1 MLVVEWIASGLQCLH
16 NFGIAS
22 SNYGSLIAALLAAFI
37 LFLVRELLIK
47 AKNYSGVFFVAS
59 TVEQSSY
66 RPYKGMRIFYTLV
79 LCSDGHDVYG
89 TSEKTGDID
98 KKRSYEYRGVDKTRG
113 VVTGRVERNYLRSTV
128 MSLHIVEDGANRQTS
143 SFMTIKVR
151 RYRWWRKVEAG
162 TFYSTAANSKGVL
175 LCGRQPFKEH
185 PIGFLRRQSTS
196 VSQS

>member
-1 MLVVEWIASGLQCLH
+1 MSVVEWIASWFQCLH

-22 SNYGSLIAALLAAFI
+22 SNYGSLVAALLAAFI
-37 LFLVRELLIK
+37 LFSVRELLIK

-59 TVEQSSY
+59 TVEESTY

-79 LCSDGHDVYG
+79 LCSDGHNVYG

-98 KKRSYEYRGVDKTRG
+98 KKRSYEYRGADKTRG
-113 VVTGRVERNYLRSTV
+113 IVTGRVERNYLRSTV

-143 SFMTIKVR
+143 SLMTIKIR
-151 RYRWWRKVEAG
+151 RYRWWRKVEVG
-162 TFYSTAANSKGVL
+162 TFYSTAANSKGIL
-175 LCGRQPFKEH
+175 LCGRHRFKEH
-185 PIGFLRRQSTS
+185 PIGYSRCRSTS

>member
-1 MLVVEWIASGLQCLH
+1 MLVVEWVANGFQCLH
-16 NFGIAS
+16 KFGIAS
-22 SNYGSLIAALLAAFI
+22 SNYGSLVAALLAAFI
-37 LFLVRELLIK
+37 LFSFRELLIK
-47 AKNYSGVFFVAS
+47 ARNYSGVFFVAS

-79 LCSDGHDVYG
+79 LYSDGHDVYG

-98 KKRSYEYRGVDKTRG
+98 KKRSYEYRGADKTRG

-128 MSLHIVEDGANRQTS
+128 MNLHIVEDGANRQTS

-151 RYRWWRKVEAG
+151 RYRWWEKLEAG
-162 TFYSTAANSKGVL
+162 TFYSTAANSNGIL
-175 LCGRQPFKEH
+175 SCGRQPFKEH
-185 PIGFLRRQSTS
+185 PIGFSRCRSTS